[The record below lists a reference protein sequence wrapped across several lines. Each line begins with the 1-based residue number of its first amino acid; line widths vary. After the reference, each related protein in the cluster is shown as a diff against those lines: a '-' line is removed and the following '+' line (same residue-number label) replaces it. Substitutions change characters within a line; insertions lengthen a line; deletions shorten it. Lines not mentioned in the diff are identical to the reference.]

1 MAGAAGKVLNKS
13 GFSSFVVKEWASWMT
28 EAVILHASGVSIP
41 ELRIRFGKTDQ
52 HLRNIMNTSQ
62 ATEIIRK
69 ISAASLQRV
78 EKSATE
84 KIAAIREKALDN
96 MLEMVS
102 DSKLKEASPFAFWD
116 ATRKTA
122 ETVSKLESPTVSVQ
136 QNTVNQNIQQNF
148 IASPEMLAAFRDAPT
163 MTPIE
168 VPENVQYL
176 GSPPTAGSSTQGV
189 LGHGSSGLPG
199 QSKNGLTLVG
209 GSGVVSSD
217 AGTTGNKN

>member
-13 GFSSFVVKEWASWMT
+13 GFSSFVVKEWAPWMT
-28 EAVILHASGVSIP
+28 EAVILHASGMSIP

-62 ATEIIRK
+62 ATEIIQK
-69 ISAASLQRV
+69 ISAASLQRI
-78 EKSATE
+78 EKTASE
-84 KIAAIREKALDN
+84 KITAIKEKALDN

-102 DSKLKEASPFAFWD
+102 NDELKTASPFAFWD
-116 ATRKTA
+116 ASRKTA
-122 ETVSKLESPTVSVQ
+122 ETVSKLDAAPVSVQ

-148 IASPEMLAAFRDAPT
+148 IASPELLASLRNAPS

-168 VPENVQYL
+168 VPANVQYL

-189 LGHGSSGLPG
+189 LGSGHAELPNQG
-199 QSKNGLTLVG
+199 KNGLTLVG
-209 GSGVVSSD
+209 GSNSISSD
-217 AGTTGNKN
+217 SRTTGNKD

>member
-28 EAVILHASGVSIP
+28 EAVVLHASGMSIP

-62 ATEIIRK
+62 AAEIIHK
-69 ISAASLQRV
+69 ISSASLQRI
-78 EKSATE
+78 EKTSSE
-84 KIAAIREKALDN
+84 KITAIKEKALDN

-102 DSKLKEASPFAFWD
+102 SEELKVASPFAFWD
-116 ATRKTA
+116 ASRKTA
-122 ETVSKLESPTVSVQ
+122 ETVSKLDNAPVAVQ

-168 VPENVQYL
+168 VPTNVQYL
-176 GSPPTAGSSTQGV
+176 GSPPPAGSSTQGV
-189 LGHGSSGLPG
+189 LGNGSVGIPS

-209 GSGVVSSD
+209 GSGAVPSD
-217 AGTTGNKN
+217 TRTTGNKD